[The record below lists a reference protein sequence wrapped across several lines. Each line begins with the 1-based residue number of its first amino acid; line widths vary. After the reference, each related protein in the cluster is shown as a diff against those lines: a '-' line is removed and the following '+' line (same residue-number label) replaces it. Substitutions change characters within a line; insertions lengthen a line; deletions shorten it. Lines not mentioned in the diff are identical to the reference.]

1 MLHTFPV
8 FCRDASDYEVLINNG
23 ASSNIV
29 SDFLKANV
37 FYKKTNHYTF
47 RSRNTSIGVSL
58 NSDLTFTAPFT
69 SFMFS
74 EQIVEGTVKHEL
86 VYAEWDFQLL
96 LFGQVN
102 FHLIGRR
109 VLFFIFIRA

>member
-1 MLHTFPV
+1 MENFISVFCAHTLPV
-8 FCRDASDYEVLINNG
+8 FCRDASDHEVLINNG

-58 NSDLTFTAPFT
+58 NSDLTFTALIT

-86 VYAEWDFQLL
+86 IYA
-96 LFGQVN
+96 
-102 FHLIGRR
+102 
-109 VLFFIFIRA
+109 